1 MAHALA
7 ELLHELPSY
16 ELSGN
21 RDLEIT
27 NVTYD
32 SRRVTHGSLFVA
44 IPGFQHDGTDY
55 VPEAI
60 SRGAVAVAVE
70 HRLEQFQHITQLI
83 VKDAREALSYLAWC
97 ATGHPERN
105 LHLCGVTGTNGKTT
119 ITYLLRAMLEAAGHS
134 TGLIGTLTYEVG
146 RETKR
151 ATRTTPE
158 APDLAELFSEMVNAN
173 ASHCVMEVTSHA
185 LTLKRVKGLDFSVAA
200 FSNISRDHLD
210 FHGSFDNY
218 RRAKATLFENLSSNA
233 AAVINIDDDFGRELC
248 ARTRAKVLRCSLTQ
262 EADIRATNVQLS
274 PKGITLD
281 VTTPD
286 GNWHLHSSLIGGFNA
301 ANVLIAAACGYV
313 LGLGQ
318 EKIQKGLDKI
328 QNVPGRMEIIHGTQ
342 PFTVVVDFAHT
353 PAALENILEALQAL
367 KPRRLLVLFGAGGDR
382 DKGKR
387 KEMARVVSQ
396 KADEIFLT
404 NDNPRSEEPD
414 AIIDDIEAGLESGIS
429 YHRNA
434 NRLDSIRD
442 ILQSAGK
449 NDMVLIA
456 GRGAEATQEICG
468 VKHLFDDRDV
478 VRRLLRDMDFET

>member
-1 MAHALA
+1 MARALA

-32 SRRVTHGSLFVA
+32 SRRVTRGSLFVA

-55 VPEAI
+55 IPEAL
-60 SRGAVAVAVE
+60 SRGAAAVATE
-70 HRLEQFQHITQLI
+70 QRLEQFHHITQLI
-83 VKDAREALSYLAWC
+83 VNDVLAWC
-97 ATGHPERN
+97 AAGHPERN
-105 LHLCGVTGTNGKTT
+105 LRLCGVTGTNGKTT
-119 ITYLLRAMLEAAGHS
+119 ITHLLRAMLEAAGCS
-134 TGLIGTLTYEVG
+134 VGLIGTLTYDIG
-146 RETKR
+146 KKTTR

-158 APDLAELFSEMVNAN
+158 APDLAKLFSEMVDAN

-218 RRAKATLFENLSSNA
+218 RRAKAMLFENLSSNA
-233 AAVINIDDDFGRELC
+233 TAVINIDDDFGRELC
-248 ARTRAKVLRCSLTQ
+248 TRTPAKVLRCSLSQ
-262 EADIRATNVQLS
+262 EADIHATDVQLS
-274 PKGITLD
+274 SEGITLE

-286 GNWHLHSSLIGGFNA
+286 GNWNLRSLLIGGFNA
-301 ANVLIAAACGYV
+301 ANVLIAAACGYA

-328 QNVPGRMEIIHGTQ
+328 QSIPGRMEIIHGTQ

-353 PAALENILEALQAL
+353 PAALENILSALQAL

-396 KADEIFLT
+396 KADEIFLAS
-404 NDNPRSEEPD
+404 DNPRSEEPE
-414 AIIDDIEAGLESGIS
+414 AIIDDIEEGLIAGVPC
-429 YHRNA
+429 HRNA
-434 NRLDSIRD
+434 NRMDSIRD

-449 NDMVLIA
+449 NDIVLIA
-456 GRGAEATQEICG
+456 GKGAETTQEIQG
-468 VKHLFDDRDV
+468 VKHPFDDCDV
-478 VRRLLRDMDFET
+478 VRRLLRDMGFET